1 MLLHQWISFDRA
13 VKVQSCLM
21 NWITVEQKRLCEA
34 HMQVLIKCFAVG
46 ELDSTPENLEYF
58 QDLQA
63 LQDEGRY
70 ETVLAQIYQLDKK
83 TNNSLEHS

>member
-1 MLLHQWISFDRA
+1 
-13 VKVQSCLM
+13 M
-21 NWITVEQKRLCEA
+21 NWITAEQKRLCEA
-34 HMQVLIKCFAVG
+34 HMQVLTKCLEIG

-70 ETVLAQIYQLDKK
+70 ETVLIQIYQLDKK
-83 TNNSLEHS
+83 TNSSFEDN